1 MPAPLRNLGQPWL
14 FVYYTVAFGG
24 LICLIRRD
32 GYLIRRDG
40 VGISLAQ
47 GLLFAGIMSFVDE
60 RRRSRAANR
69 ADD

>member
-1 MPAPLRNLGQPWL
+1 MRAPFRNLGQPWL

-24 LICLIRRD
+24 LI
-32 GYLIRRDG
+32 YLIRRDS